1 MLQLMLEAQVTFGQY
16 FPRTLGETGVGSSS
30 MKYIRHLFNNYLKFR
45 DSMRE
50 FICLRSV
57 SKYSNQLMGLVYVK
71 LSKLLCFLCRLSL
84 DDFVFR

>member
-1 MLQLMLEAQVTFGQY
+1 MLQLMLEAQFTFGQY
-16 FPRTLGETGVGSSS
+16 FPRILGETGVGSSS
-30 MKYIRHLFNNYLKFR
+30 MKYKRHLFKNYLKFR

-57 SKYSNQLMGLVYVK
+57 SKYSNQLMGLVCVK
-71 LSKLLCFLCRLSL
+71 LSKLLCLLCRLSL